1 MSDMRHVHNAYAAI
15 YNPEIKKNLEESR
28 DAFSKMN
35 LNQLND
41 QDLYEVSEEI
51 LEKVFFHHDLDVPT
65 AESLIEA
72 ILSDAIAGDKSPL
85 RLGKIERLSEAFA
98 AAFDRVKE
106 KSIRVAKESYTEYLY
121 KKDQLSRLSS
131 NNDLD
136 LPKQRLH
143 QSLVAEDRNII
154 KSGILEI
161 IEGKINAGLQA
172 YLDKK
177 KGKKSGK
184 KEEENGKEENGNGK
198 SSKGGKPDFL
208 DLDKDGDKK
217 ESMKKA
223 AKDKKMSEAY
233 TVTNADKKGNT
244 PAYQAYKAGKKNVK
258 TGEPLYKAA
267 DHMKEGMLV
276 KAAQGVE
283 AVGKKIDKADKAV
296 TKATMNRVV
305 KPAAKAI
312 GKGAKKVGMAA
323 LRGTAGAVGGAV
335 KGAFQG
341 ASKGIKK
348 GMREELLASGVF
360 SEHEVTKLIWNEF
373 DTEIEENYR
382 AMRNP
387 EKYEREQDKKLER
400 DKPYHKRSRAARMAD
415 PDRGIN
421 SPAFKKFMAD
431 RGMSV

>member
-1 MSDMRHVHNAYAAI
+1 MSDMRHVYNAYAAVH
-15 YNPEIKKNLEESR
+15 NPEVKKSLEESR

-85 RLGKIERLSEAFA
+85 RLDKIERLTEAFA
-98 AAFDRVKE
+98 SAFDRIKE
-106 KSIRVAKESYTEYLY
+106 KSIRVAKESYTDYRY
-121 KKDQLSRLSS
+121 KKDQLSRLSNS
-131 NNDLD
+131 TDLD

-143 QSLVAEDRNII
+143 QSLVAEDRKTV
-154 KSGILEI
+154 KSGLLEI
-161 IEGKINAGLQA
+161 IEGKVNAGLQA

-177 KGKKSGK
+177 KGKKTDD
-184 KEEENGKEENGNGK
+184 KEENGNGE

-223 AKDKKMSEAY
+223 AKDKKLKEAMI
-233 TVTNADKKGNT
+233 VTNADKKGNT
-244 PAYQAYKAGKKNVK
+244 PAYQYYKKGMKSKT
-258 TGEPLYKAA
+258 TGEPMYKAA
-267 DHMKEGMLV
+267 DHMKE
-276 KAAQGVE
+276 
-283 AVGKKIDKADKAV
+283 D
-296 TKATMNRVV
+296 
-305 KPAAKAI
+305 
-312 GKGAKKVGMAA
+312 
-323 LRGTAGAVGGAV
+323 
-335 KGAFQG
+335 
-341 ASKGIKK
+341 
-348 GMREELLASGVF
+348 LLASGVF

-373 DTEIEENYR
+373 DDSIEENYG

-400 DKPYHKRSRAARMAD
+400 DKPYAKRSRAARMAD

-431 RGMSV
+431 RGM

>member
-1 MSDMRHVHNAYAAI
+1 MSDMRHVYNAYAAI

-72 ILSDAIAGDKSPL
+72 ILSDAIDGDKSPL
-85 RLGKIERLSEAFA
+85 RLSKIERLTEAFA

-121 KKDQLSRLSS
+121 KKDQLSRLSN

-136 LPKQRLH
+136 LPKKKLH
-143 QSLVAEDRNII
+143 DSLVAED
-154 KSGILEI
+154 KSVVKNGLLEI
-161 IEGKINAGLQA
+161 IEKKVAKPD
-172 YLDKK
+172 YLD
-177 KGKKSGK
+177 
-184 KEEENGKEENGNGK
+184 
-198 SSKGGKPDFL
+198 F
-208 DLDKDGDKK
+208 DKDGDKK

-223 AKDKKMSEAY
+223 LKDKKISEAMI
-233 TVTNADKKGNT
+233 VTNADKKANT
-244 PAYQAYKAGKKNVK
+244 PAYQGYKAGMKNK
-258 TGEPLYKAA
+258 DGTPKYKAA
-267 DHMKEGMLV
+267 DHMKEGVLV

-283 AVGKKIDKADKAV
+283 AVGKKIDQADKAV

-305 KPAAKAI
+305 KPAARAV
-312 GKGAKKVGMAA
+312 GKGVKKVGMAA

-341 ASKGIKK
+341 AGKGIKK
-348 GMREELLASGVF
+348 GMREELLSSGVF

-382 AMRNP
+382 AMRDP
-387 EKYEREQDKKLER
+387 EKYEREQDKKLEK
-400 DKPYHKRSRAARMAD
+400 DKPYHKRSRSARMAD

-431 RGMSV
+431 RGM

>member
-1 MSDMRHVHNAYAAI
+1 MSDMRHVYNAYAAI

-72 ILSDAIAGDKSPL
+72 ILSDATDGDKSPL
-85 RLGKIERLSEAFA
+85 RLSKIERLTEAFA
-98 AAFDRVKE
+98 SAFDRVKE

-143 QSLVAEDRNII
+143 QNLVAEDRKII

-177 KGKKSGK
+177 KGKKTDDK
-184 KEEENGKEENGNGK
+184 EENGKEENGNGK

-223 AKDKKMSEAY
+223 AKDKKMNEAMI
-233 TVTNADKKGNT
+233 VTNADKKGNT

-267 DHMKEGMLV
+267 DHMKE
-276 KAAQGVE
+276 
-283 AVGKKIDKADKAV
+283 D
-296 TKATMNRVV
+296 
-305 KPAAKAI
+305 
-312 GKGAKKVGMAA
+312 
-323 LRGTAGAVGGAV
+323 
-335 KGAFQG
+335 
-341 ASKGIKK
+341 
-348 GMREELLASGVF
+348 LLASGVF
-360 SEHEVTKLIWNEF
+360 SEHEVTKLLWSEF
-373 DTEIEENYR
+373 DSEIEENYR

-387 EKYEREQDKKLER
+387 EKYKDPDES
-400 DKPYHKRSRAARMAD
+400 DKPYHKRSREARMRD
-415 PDRGIN
+415 PERGIN

-431 RGMSV
+431 RGM

>member
-1 MSDMRHVHNAYAAI
+1 MSDMRHVYNAYAAI

-72 ILSDAIAGDKSPL
+72 ILSDAIDGDKSPL
-85 RLGKIERLSEAFA
+85 RLGKIERLTEAFA
-98 AAFDRVKE
+98 SAFDRIKE
-106 KSIRVAKESYTEYLY
+106 KSIRVAKESYTEYLN
-121 KKDQLSRLSS
+121 KKDQLSRLSN

-143 QSLVAEDRNII
+143 QNLVAEDRKII

-184 KEEENGKEENGNGK
+184 KEEENGNGK
-198 SSKGGKPDFL
+198 SSKGSKPDFL

-267 DHMKEGMLV
+267 DHMKE
-276 KAAQGVE
+276 
-283 AVGKKIDKADKAV
+283 D
-296 TKATMNRVV
+296 
-305 KPAAKAI
+305 
-312 GKGAKKVGMAA
+312 
-323 LRGTAGAVGGAV
+323 
-335 KGAFQG
+335 
-341 ASKGIKK
+341 
-348 GMREELLASGVF
+348 LLASGVF
-360 SEHEVTKLIWNEF
+360 SEHEITKLIWNEF
-373 DTEIEENYR
+373 DDSIEENYR

-415 PDRGIN
+415 PERGIN

>member
-1 MSDMRHVHNAYAAI
+1 MSDMRHVYNAYAAI

-72 ILSDAIAGDKSPL
+72 ILSDATDGDKSPL
-85 RLGKIERLSEAFA
+85 RLSKIERLTEAFA
-98 AAFDRVKE
+98 SAFDRIKE
-106 KSIRVAKESYTEYLY
+106 KSIRVAKESYTEYLN
-121 KKDQLSRLSS
+121 KKDQLSRLSN

-143 QSLVAEDRNII
+143 QSLVAEDRKII

-177 KGKKSGK
+177 KGKKTDDK
-184 KEEENGKEENGNGK
+184 KENGKEENGNGK

-223 AKDKKMSEAY
+223 AKDKKMNEAMI
-233 TVTNADKKGNT
+233 VTNADKKGNT

-258 TGEPLYKAA
+258 TGEPMYKAA
-267 DHMKEGMLV
+267 DHMKE
-276 KAAQGVE
+276 
-283 AVGKKIDKADKAV
+283 D
-296 TKATMNRVV
+296 
-305 KPAAKAI
+305 
-312 GKGAKKVGMAA
+312 
-323 LRGTAGAVGGAV
+323 
-335 KGAFQG
+335 
-341 ASKGIKK
+341 
-348 GMREELLASGVF
+348 LLASGVF

-373 DTEIEENYR
+373 DTGIEENYR

-387 EKYEREQDKKLER
+387 EKYKDPDES
-400 DKPYHKRSRAARMAD
+400 DKPYHKRSREARMRD
-415 PDRGIN
+415 PERGIN

>member
-1 MSDMRHVHNAYAAI
+1 MSDMRHVYNAYAAI

-72 ILSDAIAGDKSPL
+72 ILSDAIDGDKSPL
-85 RLGKIERLSEAFA
+85 RLGKIERLTEAFA

-143 QSLVAEDRNII
+143 QNLIAEDRKII

-161 IEGKINAGLQA
+161 IEGKVNAGLQA

-177 KGKKSGK
+177 KGKKTDD
-184 KEEENGKEENGNGK
+184 KEENGNGK

-223 AKDKKMSEAY
+223 AKDKKLKEAMI
-233 TVTNADKKGNT
+233 VTNADKKGNT
-244 PAYQAYKAGKKNVK
+244 PAYQNYKKGMKNKVTGK
-258 TGEPLYKAA
+258 PMYKAA
-267 DHMKEGMLV
+267 DHMKEDLV
-276 KAAQGVE
+276 
-283 AVGKKIDKADKAV
+283 
-296 TKATMNRVV
+296 
-305 KPAAKAI
+305 
-312 GKGAKKVGMAA
+312 
-323 LRGTAGAVGGAV
+323 
-335 KGAFQG
+335 
-341 ASKGIKK
+341 
-348 GMREELLASGVF
+348 ASGVF
-360 SEHEVTKLIWNEF
+360 SEHEVTKLIWTEF
-373 DTEIEENYR
+373 DENYR

-387 EKYEREQDKKLER
+387 EKYKPDDES
-400 DKPYHKRSRAARMAD
+400 DKPYRERSRAARMKD
-415 PDRGIN
+415 PERGIN

-431 RGMSV
+431 RGM